1 MSSSATELY
10 DTTGSASR
18 TLKKPVNIS
27 NELVYRKRLKQEITH
42 AYRNV
47 RHTFQH
53 DDFVFAVYSCRCV
66 AVINEDE
73 GLRRGCTRRR
83 GMRNGNR
90 ASPFPSR
97 LGEGLGIPVRHSGGP
112 LGLTLTL
119 THNPNPD
126 PRNGGPPEW
135 RTPGMGAGTA
145 RTGLGVVSQR
155 PTDKFGSFTEKRSKR
170 YKTAV
175 SN

>member
-90 ASPFPSR
+90 ASPFPNR

-135 RTPGMGAGTA
+135 RTPGMGGRYGPYGAGC
-145 RTGLGVVSQR
+145 
-155 PTDKFGSFTEKRSKR
+155 SFP
-170 YKTAV
+170 AAD
-175 SN
+175 